1 MSRARRLADSAREVL
16 PQNPWLVA
24 GNWKRA
30 GGEAERRFRLRDL
43 RKGAVVGW
51 LAMEGPPCIE
61 LWWWRRCNGG
71 GLVGLWIEGTHGNGE
86 EPGGEGE
93 PANAKSDYG
102 LVWVR

>member
-1 MSRARRLADSAREVL
+1 M

-51 LAMEGPPCIE
+51 LAMEAPRALSYGGGDGAMVAP
-61 LWWWRRCNGG
+61 G
-71 GLVGLWIEGTHGNGE
+71 GLVE
-86 EPGGEGE
+86 
-93 PANAKSDYG
+93 
-102 LVWVR
+102 

>member
-1 MSRARRLADSAREVL
+1 LSRARRLADSAREVL

-51 LAMEGPPCIE
+51 LAMEGPRA
-61 LWWWRRCNGG
+61 LSYGG
-71 GLVGLWIEGTHGNGE
+71 GDGAMVVAWWACGL
-86 EPGGEGE
+86 
-93 PANAKSDYG
+93 K
-102 LVWVR
+102 